1 MRAEESDSSKPV
13 VWIVGDSTVSVFT
26 DNYYYPRY
34 GWGTQIDKYLD
45 GTFEVKNIALSGR
58 SSTSYTADKE
68 YGELIAGMKREIFF
82 LLVSATM
89 MKKRRA
95 EDILTLME
103 IIKQRFICLFFI

>member
-1 MRAEESDSSKPV
+1 MLSQTIIIILDMD
-13 VWIVGDSTVSVFT
+13 G
-26 DNYYYPRY
+26 
-34 GWGTQIDKYLD
+34 GTQIDKYLD

-68 YGELIAGMKREIFF
+68 YGELIAGMKKEIFF

-103 IIKQRFICLFFI
+103 IIKQQAHLLILYMRII